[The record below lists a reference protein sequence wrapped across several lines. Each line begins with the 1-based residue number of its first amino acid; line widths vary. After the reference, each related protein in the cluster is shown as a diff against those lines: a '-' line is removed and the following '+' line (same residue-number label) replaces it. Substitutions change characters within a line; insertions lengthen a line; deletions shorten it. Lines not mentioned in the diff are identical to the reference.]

1 MRDIVGINGWQT
13 EKRTTVRLGI
23 KKISGEKSIAHGG
36 LVNDEAHFGI
46 G

>member
-1 MRDIVGINGWQT
+1 MRDIVGINGWADG
-13 EKRTTVRLGI
+13 EENNSSFGV